1 MVIRITICKAFL
13 IATTLM
19 TPIGIAQ
26 GQNSTN
32 NTEPDNMLT
41 LIRCIHIALEKN
53 PLVEIARR
61 QVEAQQ
67 AVVFGSYSE
76 VMPRIDA
83 TIVNANR
90 TTSGDTPVILEGI
103 VIREAPGSTR
113 TNYGKGIRLTMP
125 LYNGGRNW
133 NSIRR
138 NRQAV
143 NNQEFGQINTEDQ
156 VIIDVKS
163 GYYSL
168 LKAMRLKEVTEE
180 QVRLNEEQVRM
191 SESKYEIGSVSK
203 IDVLQARAN
212 LGNVRINL
220 QNQKKA
226 VLQARADL
234 NSVMGI
240 HPDEVFQIVDPL
252 EQGLLNA
259 VEPITLQAALRMA
272 DGLNPA
278 IQRDVGGVRSALLQT
293 KIARGGLWPTV
304 SGNVSYNRSGIRFQD
319 VYGTYD
325 KNWRVAFNLNLSLP
339 ILNGTQ
345 TYADINQARAQQLIA
360 EETLRQTRRTTSLA
374 IRRALLD
381 LDAASEVIA
390 LSKDN
395 IVASEESL
403 RLAEERYRVGAG
415 MLLDVF
421 TAQEALAR
429 VKSELAS
436 SQYDYLIAQARLD
449 GALGKRPP
457 EKTVIR

>member
-26 GQNSTN
+26 GQNSTS

-156 VIIDVKS
+156 VVIDVKS
-163 GYYSL
+163 SYYSL

-325 KNWRVAFNLNLSLP
+325 KNWRVSFNLNLSLP

-457 EKTVIR
+457 EKAVIR